1 MRSRED
7 PEELARARAAV
18 AAWRDQNPAGTAGQL
33 VAALGGGFHP
43 DYGPVLRG
51 MLFAIDRD
59 RATARRVGKPR
70 WTGES
75 EPSRAACLD

>member
-1 MRSRED
+1 MRARADS

-33 VAALGGGFHP
+33 VAALRGGFHP
-43 DYGPVLRG
+43 DYGPALRG

-59 RATARRVGKPR
+59 RTAGK
-70 WTGES
+70 
-75 EPSRAACLD
+75 

>member
-1 MRSRED
+1 MRVRADS

-33 VAALGGGFHP
+33 AAALGGQFHP

-51 MLFAIDRD
+51 ILFAIDR
-59 RATARRVGKPR
+59 
-70 WTGES
+70 E
-75 EPSRAACLD
+75 RAAGT